1 MPRKTADRLF
11 APLKMIATTMPSA
24 KPAMLQAPKNQ
35 RVTGLLFGFLLAG
48 LFSSSSL
55 QAEEARLIVTL
66 QGVRADVGNLR
77 VSLYRDPETF
87 RKEEK
92 AVQVI
97 SVAAAKGDAKL
108 AFDGLPPGR
117 YAIMAYHDENADQK
131 LNLRFGMFPI
141 EGYGLSN
148 NPKVMGPPKFADSAF
163 DVSAPESTTS
173 IKLSY

>member
-1 MPRKTADRLF
+1 
-11 APLKMIATTMPSA
+11 MIATPMPA
-24 KPAMLQAPKNQ
+24 ITKNNQQARSNQ
-35 RVTGLLFGFLLAG
+35 RLTRLICSFLLVG

-55 QAEEARLIVTL
+55 QAEEARLVVTL
-66 QGVRADVGNLR
+66 TGIRDDIGKLR

-87 RKEEK
+87 RKEDK

-97 SVAAAKGDAKL
+97 SLAAAKGDAKL

-131 LNLRFGMFPI
+131 LNLRFGMFPT

-163 DVSAPESTTS
+163 DVSAPESATS